1 MHKEN
6 IFLINSTLES
16 VCFTRIKSTLTFNVA
31 EFVKKAL
38 NFRRLDS
45 RTIEQ
50 QSLLDYLVYCRE
62 HALTNP
68 KLVNYKES
76 YVRFQRHKL
85 N

>member
-62 HALTNP
+62 RALTNP